1 MNAMTSKTAKYAL
14 LLGAVVA
21 LPLTFQAQNKAACS
35 AGGPAFAVKT
45 TSAEAKPE
53 CSAKAV
59 VFTSAEKPA
68 CNLQTTS
75 VQADAAGCAKTVA
88 LTSTGKAECA
98 WQATSAQSGAA
109 CGTKQTTFT
118 SAEKPE
124 CAVKTV
130 STNGDAAC
138 CAKQVAYTSA
148 EKVECSSQ
156 AVSAEADAACCAKQV
171 AYTSADKAECSSQA
185 VSAKA
190 DAACCA
196 KQRTLTS
203 AGKSEGALRTVG
215 TQGEAAC
222 GARAKKVALTS
233 AEKPSC
239 EGATCE
245 TAKVAFTSTEKATE
259 CSASQTV
266 AATQAGFIKVSYQV
280 DGLACSACEK
290 KLTKVLGQIDGVSAP
305 EACAKSKV
313 AKVSYDPKKVKDK
326 QLVTAIEKAGYQV
339 KSETIEVKVD
349 GMSCSACSTKV
360 GKALTSVEGVKEQK
374 VCHVA
379 KQAVVTFDPKQVSR
393 DKVIAA
399 IDSTGFKTVQ

>member
-35 AGGPAFAVKT
+35 AGGPACAVKT

-148 EKVECSSQ
+148 
-156 AVSAEADAACCAKQV
+156 
-171 AYTSADKAECSSQA
+171 DKAECSSQA

-196 KQRTLTS
+196 KQMTLTS
-203 AGKSEGALRTVG
+203 AEKSECALKTVS

-222 GARAKKVALTS
+222 CAQAKKVALTS

-379 KQAVVTFDPKQVSR
+379 KQAVVTFDPKKVSR